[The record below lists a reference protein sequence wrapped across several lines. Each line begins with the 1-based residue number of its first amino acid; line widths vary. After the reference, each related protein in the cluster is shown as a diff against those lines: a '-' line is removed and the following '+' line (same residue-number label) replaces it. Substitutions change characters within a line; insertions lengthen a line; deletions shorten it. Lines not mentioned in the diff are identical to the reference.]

1 MELLQQISDWFDTF
15 VDCLSMPMSGPAC
28 RSLWETV
35 MYASATLGLV
45 LTLGAGWKIAATWRE
60 QNTAWR
66 EEEER
71 QRLAEEHIERKRQFI
86 EDRDIAAE
94 VTDPKLA
101 ETIRRELE
109 RQRRRKLRKPD
120 GDEE

>member
-1 MELLQQISDWFDTF
+1 MLQQINHWFDKF
-15 VDCLSMPMSGPAC
+15 VACLSMPMSGPAC
-28 RSLWETV
+28 RPLWEAV
-35 MYASATLGLV
+35 MYTSAAFGLV
-45 LTLGAGWKIAATWRE
+45 VTLWAAWKIGSAWRAQAAA
-60 QNTAWR
+60 QR

-86 EDRDIAAE
+86 DDRDIAAE